1 MDIFR
6 IQSLIYER
14 KLLKPGDV
22 KAEDIFLQ
30 AGVYKPHNRKLGAS
44 NANAYPSFVVQGSQ
58 LKELLDITSG
68 CPIEYTKINTHSF
81 VFQPSLDDTLGDL
94 VIGGRAEKDLEGAL
108 PVWSN
113 SLYDYYTKYTA
124 GAIENITSSQATI
137 GVPTPINLTPL
148 DVITMTGTAYFNNY
162 SAYQNTNYDL
172 FFVLGVYYFNCS
184 EVNDFSGA
192 TAFTFVP
199 LLTEKFDTSGKVCFA
214 AEAVLGSNFDYHD
227 TRLIVGAQIYKVCK
241 LAPGDCLSPRLPQ
254 PNRCSVSYTIDIASP
269 CEKIIPEKKNYLIK
283 NCCTPEIPLEL
294 INSNPLTVGGFYVDT
309 NSNCWEVIE
318 ESTDVTN
325 YTRTLTTLY
334 QNCAECQAANPCPR
348 NLLIQ
353 CCCVLG
359 VEFVSG
365 ALQNPI
371 TGADLVQGDIFVD
384 TGYGLCWEVLG
395 EIGAP
400 VSEESIQVQE
410 VVGPDCETCITA
422 HPCPN
427 FYYVQSCCTENIGG
441 IIASDVTPPLVPG
454 EVFVDNATGICW
466 QVKNNEVLS
475 LPTIYG
481 VNVDT
486 RYSSLDACTACIAA
500 NPCPENY
507 FITIRQCCDTNRTE
521 VVQVPAEYMT
531 FNEGKVFQDYWGV
544 CWEVMSFSTTGT
556 PTGYEIWGWT
566 TNPKKPSFSFY
577 ESCNECIGKERSCR
591 YPLRIK
597 DCKTNI
603 EYNAIIYTSIFAGN
617 ATPTIGDIF
626 NGTITTSS
634 TKFESCFEVI
644 GYYDP
649 VYPDSFP
656 TSFASVEA
664 YFEYAT
670 CQQCLDTKPK

>member
-6 IQSLIYER
+6 IQSLIKEG

-30 AGVYKPHNRKLGAS
+30 AGVYKPKNRKIGAG

-81 VFQPSLDDTLGDL
+81 VFQPNIISDGINQLA
-94 VIGGRAEKDLEGAL
+94 IGGFAEKDLDGSL
-108 PVWSN
+108 PVWSD
-113 SLYDYYTKYTA
+113 SLYDYNAKYIA
-124 GAIENITSSQATI
+124 GSIGTVYSDFVTI

-162 SAYQNTNYDL
+162 SAYQNQAYDL
-172 FFVLGVYYFNCS
+172 YFVLGVYYFNCS
-184 EVNDFSGA
+184 QVNDFSGA
-192 TAFTFVP
+192 ATFTFVP
-199 LLTEKFDTSGKVCFA
+199 LLTEKFDQYGKVCFA
-214 AEAVLGSNFDYHD
+214 AETVLGSNFDYHD
-227 TRLIVGAQIYKVCK
+227 TRLIVGAQVYKVCTAIPPM
-241 LAPGDCLSPRLPQ
+241 LCIDPLIDT

-309 NSNCWEVIE
+309 NGNCWEVIE

-334 QNCAECQAANPCPR
+334 QDCAECQAANPCPK

-371 TGADLVQGDIFVD
+371 TGADLVVGDIFVD
-384 TGYGLCWEVLG
+384 TGYGLCWQVAG
-395 EIGAP
+395 ETGAP
-400 VSEESIQVQE
+400 VSEESIQVQA
-410 VVGPDCETCITA
+410 VVGPDCETCITT

-427 FYYVQSCCTENIGG
+427 FYYVQSCCTKIEG
-441 IIASDVTPPLVPG
+441 IIASSEILTED
-454 EVFVDNATGICW
+454 EVFVDPNTNICW
-466 QVKNNEVLS
+466 RVVYINMEQ

-481 VNVDT
+481 VTVGT
-486 RYSSLDACTACIAA
+486 RYNTLTPCEDCIAE

-531 FNEGKVFQDYWGV
+531 FNEGTIFKDYWGL

-556 PTGYEIWGWT
+556 PTGYEIWGWD
-566 TNPKKPSFSFY
+566 TNPNPPIFAFF
-577 ESCNECIGKERSCR
+577 ETCGECIGK
-591 YPLRIK
+591 
-597 DCKTNI
+597 KTNCRSALRVKSCQTSN
-603 EYNAIIYTSIFAGN
+603 EYNVITNGSFALIPGEFYYGYVSVPDPLNPGKYIEIYG
-617 ATPTIGDIF
+617 
-626 NGTITTSS
+626 
-634 TKFESCFEVI
+634 CYEVLS
-644 GYYDP
+644 YYDP
-649 VYPDSFP
+649 TYPTAIGPNGHLSEI
-656 TSFASVEA
+656 SNCSE
-664 YFEYAT
+664 
-670 CQQCLDTKPK
+670 CNSK